1 MQAVLGI
8 DIGGT
13 FTDACAVTDDGRV
26 LSTKTPSTPP
36 DYGQG
41 VMNTVEALAPLL
53 DMSAEELLAST
64 AYICHGTTSTLN
76 ALVTGD
82 VAKVGFVT
90 TRGHSDSIVI
100 MNVEGRYA
108 GLDPERVQDIL
119 RTSKPDPLVP
129 RARRAEIDERIDYA
143 GEVVVPLDEDGAR
156 AAAAELIENEQV
168 DALAVS
174 FLWSFRNSAH
184 EDRFREIVEQISPD
198 TYVGLSHEIS
208 PRIGEYGR
216 DTTTIMSS
224 QVAPKLRG
232 YLQDLGDKLNHKGF
246 GGKLLIMQ
254 GTGGVVSAED
264 ATRHAIVTVGS
275 VLTGGVIGAVTL
287 GNQLGHQNVIA
298 TDMGGTTFLVGL
310 VVDGEPKTTT
320 KALIGQHQ
328 VNVPMVEI
336 HTIGSGGGA
345 IAWLD
350 PGGNLKVGP
359 RSAGAR
365 PGPACYGAGGH
376 EPTITDA
383 DVILGLVDPEN
394 FLGGDMKLDRGL
406 AEEAIKRVV
415 GDPLGLSVED
425 AAAAIFAITNAQTAD
440 AVRHVVVNNGYDP
453 RDFVLYSYGGAGPVH
468 CAHYARDLGCKEV
481 LVPLGP
487 TASAFS
493 AFGLAAAD
501 VVVALERSA
510 PAQAPVPAATVNEI
524 YEQLEAEAKARIEQQ
539 ELVFASVEF
548 NRELDVRYS
557 AQMAEVS
564 TPVAGGVLDEDGVT
578 DIIGAFERRYEEIY
592 GEGTG
597 FSAAGFEF
605 ITYRIRAIGR
615 LTARPE
621 LPEVEAA
628 DSAAP
633 PPVKGRRRINV
644 EPSRGWEEADVYDYR
659 VLKTGHV
666 IDGPALVEAIT
677 TTVVVPGDAV
687 GRVDNLG
694 NLAITFG
701 KDA

>member
-1 MQAVLGI
+1 
-8 DIGGT
+8 
-13 FTDACAVTDDGRV
+13 
-26 LSTKTPSTPP
+26 
-36 DYGQG
+36 
-41 VMNTVEALAPLL
+41 
-53 DMSAEELLAST
+53 
-64 AYICHGTTSTLN
+64 
-76 ALVTGD
+76 
-82 VAKVGFVT
+82 
-90 TRGHSDSIVI
+90 
-100 MNVEGRYA
+100 
-108 GLDPERVQDIL
+108 
-119 RTSKPDPLVP
+119 
-129 RARRAEIDERIDYA
+129 
-143 GEVVVPLDEDGAR
+143 
-156 AAAAELIENEQV
+156 
-168 DALAVS
+168 
-174 FLWSFRNSAH
+174 
-184 EDRFREIVEQISPD
+184 
-198 TYVGLSHEIS
+198 
-208 PRIGEYGR
+208 
-216 DTTTIMSS
+216 MSS

-666 IDGPALVEAIT
+666 IGGPALVEAIT

>member
-1 MQAVLGI
+1 MRAVLGI

-36 DYGQG
+36 DYGRG
-41 VMNTVEALAPLL
+41 VLNTVDALAKLL
-53 DMSAEELLAST
+53 DMSAEELLGATS
-64 AYICHGTTSTLN
+64 YICHGTTSTLN

-82 VAKVGFVT
+82 VAEVGFVT
-90 TRGHSDSIVI
+90 TRGHGDSIVI
-100 MNVEGRYA
+100 MNIEGRYA

-119 RTSKPDPLVP
+119 RTAKPDPLVP
-129 RARRAEIDERIDYA
+129 RSHLREVIERIDYN
-143 GEVVVPLDEDGAR
+143 GDVVVELDEGHAR
-156 AAAAELIENEQV
+156 AVAQELVDDGV

-184 EDRFREIVEQISPD
+184 EDRFREIVAEISPD

-232 YLQDLGDKLNHKGF
+232 YLEDLGRDLTDKGF
-246 GGKLLIMQ
+246 TGKLLIMQ

-287 GNQLGHQNVIA
+287 GNQLGHDNVIA

-350 PGGNLKVGP
+350 SGGNLKVGP
-359 RSAGAR
+359 RSAGAS
-365 PGPACYGAGGH
+365 PGPACYGAGGT

-383 DVILGLVDPEN
+383 DVVLGLVDPEN
-394 FLGGDMKLDRGL
+394 FLGGDMKLDPELSR
-406 AEEAIKRVV
+406 EAIKRVV

-493 AFGLAAAD
+493 AFGLAASD
-501 VVVALERSA
+501 VVIALERSA
-510 PAQAPVPAATVNEI
+510 PAQAPVPPDQVNAI
-524 YEQLEAEAKARIEQQ
+524 YEELERDARDRIEQQ
-539 ELVFASVEF
+539 ELTFESVEF
-548 NRELDVRYS
+548 TRELDVRYS

-564 TPVAGGVLDEDGVT
+564 TPVAGGVLDEAGVQG
-578 DIIGAFERRYEEIY
+578 IIDSFERRYEEIY
-592 GEGTG
+592 GKGTG

-605 ITYRIRAIGR
+605 ITYRIRAVGR
-615 LTARPE
+615 LTTRPE
-621 LPEVEAA
+621 LPELEAA
-628 DSAAP
+628 DGDAGPSE
-633 PPVKGRRRINV
+633 KGRRKINID
-644 EPSRGWEEADVYDYR
+644 PARGWEEARLYDYR
-659 VLKTGHV
+659 VLRAGHV
-666 IDGPALVEAIT
+666 LEGPALVEAIT
-677 TTVVVPGDAV
+677 TTVVVPGDAS
-687 GRVDNLG
+687 GRVDKLG

-701 KDA
+701 KEA